1 MQINPEIEQITDY
14 AISLAKK
21 QKHEYVLVE
30 HLFLALVS
38 YEPFYKVLQGYG
50 VDTDELIKD
59 IEVYLTSLLSMPP
72 NDPEY
77 QPRRTNT
84 LERVFNRAVTQ
95 VLFSGRRYVT
105 TADLFLSITS
115 ETNTHA
121 YYFMIKYGLDN
132 REDFAK
138 FWNENYQQGETK
150 LTNEQASEVLDEFC
164 MNLNHLAEE
173 GKLEPLIGRSQE
185 IRDAID
191 ILAKKFKSNVLM
203 IGDPGVGKTAIAEG
217 LAQKIVQHDVPAFLD
232 NHIVWSLEIGSMLA
246 GSKYRGDFEEKFK
259 KIIQALEAMGNGILF
274 IDEGHTMKGAGSSA
288 SGGSL
293 DFSNMLKPAITRG
306 KIKVITNT
314 TWDEYYESFEKDKA
328 LMRRFYK
335 LVIDEPDHDTTI
347 KILTGVAKRLE
358 EFHNVNII
366 EDAITYSVDLSSR
379 YIHDR
384 MNPDKAIDI
393 LDAACA
399 AERALD
405 NVGAII
411 DATKIVTQV
420 SKTTKIPAERLRN
433 ENSKKVQELNAN
445 IKSKLYGQDDAVDT
459 VTKRI
464 NISFAGLGSDT
475 KPVASFLFTGPT
487 GVGKTELAK
496 LLSEMLDMEMVRFDM
511 SEYHERHTVSTLI
524 GAPPGYVGFDEGAL
538 GGGKLISALSK
549 NPYSILL
556 LDEIEKAHPDVSNI
570 LLQALDEG
578 HITSSS
584 GKTVSLR
591 NCIIIMTTNLGAR
604 ANEKNNIGFSNDLQ
618 RTGEED
624 KALKEFFAPELRNR
638 IDSIIKFNKLDS
650 LTIKKVI
657 AKFMNELKA
666 KLQSKNI
673 KIKVD
678 ESVFDYLVDVGYDS
692 KMGARPLAR
701 KIDELIKI
709 PLAEKMLF
717 ESLADKTVRIS
728 YNGTDVVFVD
738 DAVPAQLAIT
748 HNVDEDNNEKD
759 LGKEYIVLDQF
770 KPKN

>member
-14 AISLAKK
+14 AIAVAKK

-38 YEPFYKVLQGYG
+38 YEPFYKVLQSYG
-50 VDTDELIKD
+50 IDVDEMIKD
-59 IEVYLTSLLSMPP
+59 IEEYLTSLLTTPP
-72 NDPEY
+72 NDPKY
-77 QPRRTNT
+77 QPKRTNT

-121 YYFMIKYGLDN
+121 YYFMLKYGLDD

-138 FWNENYQQGETK
+138 YWNENYQQGETK
-150 LTNEQASEVLDEFC
+150 LTNEQASEVLEEFC
-164 MNLNHLAEE
+164 MNLNKLAEE

-217 LAQKIVQHDVPAFLD
+217 LAQKIVAKDVPAFLD
-232 NHIVWSLEIGSMLA
+232 DHIVWSLEIGSMLA

-259 KIIQALEAMGNGILF
+259 KVIQSLESMGNGILF
-274 IDEGHTMKGAGSSA
+274 IDEGHTMQGAGSSA

-335 LVIDEPDHDTTI
+335 LIIDEPDHDTTI

-358 EFHNVNII
+358 EFHNVNINT
-366 EDAITYSVDLSSR
+366 DAIITSVDLSSR

-384 MNPDKAIDI
+384 MNPDKSIDI

-405 NVGAII
+405 NIGAII
-411 DATKIVTQV
+411 DANKIVVQV
-420 SKTTKIPAERLRN
+420 SKSTKIPTERLRN
-433 ENSKKVQELNAN
+433 ENSKKVQDLNIN
-445 IKSKLYGQDDAVDT
+445 IKSKLYGQDAAVDA

-464 NISFAGLGSDT
+464 NISFAGLGSDN

-496 LLSEMLDMEMVRFDM
+496 LLSDLLDMELVRFDM

-570 LLQALDEG
+570 MLQALDEG

-604 ANEKNNIGFSNDLQ
+604 ANEQNQIGFSNDLQ

-624 KALKEFFAPELRNR
+624 KAIKEFFAPELRNR
-638 IDSIIKFNKLDS
+638 IDSIVKFGKLDEF
-650 LTIKKVI
+650 TIKKVI
-657 AKFMNELKA
+657 AKFINDLKN
-666 KLQSKNI
+666 KLKSKNI

-678 ESVFDYLVDVGYDS
+678 ESVFDHLVDVGYDS

-701 KIDELIKI
+701 KIDELIKV

-717 ESLADKTVRIS
+717 ESLTDKTIRVS
-728 YNGTDVVFVD
+728 YDGTNITFNEDVL
-738 DAVPAQLAIT
+738 QLNTTPT
-748 HNVDEDNNEKD
+748 HNSSEVENDNGN
-759 LGKEYIVLDQF
+759 GYIVLDQF